1 MSKKKKSSNS
11 QSGFSFKNFL
21 VMHAEKLVFAFVAL
35 LSSIV
40 MFMGF
45 GAKPYPSAKSPEK
58 LAEEATQVSRSIKED
73 HWSAMKDEE
82 GRKVDPIYV
91 KASEESRK
99 RIDPIPYMA
108 DPTGSGMVKLGT
120 KRGDPA
126 ILAPEQLEV
135 KYYLGPIASLSGPK
149 TDPLDKLDDAKR
161 EVPKVKN
168 NQQGLPGS
176 SGEGGYSNSGV
187 GGGAGAGG
195 FSDGGMA
202 GGMGGDP
209 ALAGRLLL
217 APGYDRGYRN
227 GMSTFP
233 NPMGAMAGG
242 YGAGGMGDGGGM
254 TSGMPGGYG
263 AGGMP
268 GGFTEGGG
276 GGFPGAG
283 GGTPTIPKKDN
294 KIPIAK
300 GAQFV
305 CVTALAPHREME
317 KNYRKELYEVSGY
330 LDGRDSPN
338 YRGFEWQRVE
348 LTDPNK
354 EITDKDW
361 ETLPDTSLE
370 KYKEK
375 TKNLSGTCSEVN
387 FLEWTDPSISM
398 PIPPILLH
406 DYRKY
411 ATHSKIKHG
420 PSDEFDFPLPPIGL
434 AGGYGAGGMSGGYA
448 EGGMGMGGMGMEG
461 MEGGGMPGGYGAGG
475 MPGGYG
481 AGGMDGGMSGGMPGG
496 YGAGGMSGGS
506 TEGGMGGGGYGG
518 MGMGMGDGGN
528 GTSGVMM
535 EMPRRLPSTKYK
547 LVRFYDTS
555 VKAGKIYKY
564 RVRLL
569 MYDPNFPEWAPYKP
583 NSAMLKTEAL
593 RRVQTLE
600 SEYKAKEPQP
610 PAKQTNPP
618 TIIQP
623 TKRTAYR
630 ATEWSEPSKAI
641 MTKKPAMVYTAEAKE
656 PKDTK
661 PEFLFVDFEQQRGIS
676 IPQKG
681 LAERG
686 FVFGTPNKVKGKEAV
701 DVIHPV
707 TKVIKAVKD
716 YRPTNLVT
724 VVDAKGL
731 VILNAGS
738 AKDPIKTGLEIVSF
752 DPLTGQLTISRE
764 FDNFTSFN
772 MFAHP
777 YLPSVGPLGGGLSG
791 GDANGMGGG
800 YGAGGM
806 DGGMGMPGGAS
817 GGMVPGS

>member
-1 MSKKKKSSNS
+1 MSKKKKSSSS

-45 GAKPYPSAKSPEK
+45 GAKPYPAAKSPEK

-108 DPTGSGMVKLGT
+108 DPTGSGMVKRGT

-135 KYYLGPIASLSGPK
+135 KYYLGPIAYLSAPK
-149 TDPLDKLDDAKR
+149 TDPLDKLDDAKK

-168 NQQGLPGS
+168 NQQGFPGS
-176 SGEGGYSNSGV
+176 SGDGGSGV

-195 FSDGGMA
+195 YTEGGMA
-202 GGMGGDP
+202 GAMGGDP
-209 ALAGRLLL
+209 ALAGRLFL
-217 APGYDRGYRN
+217 APAYDRGYRL

-233 NPMGAMAGG
+233 NPMGTMGGG
-242 YGAGGMGDGGGM
+242 YGGGMGDGGM
-254 TSGMPGGYG
+254 SSGMPGGYG

-276 GGFPGAG
+276 VPGG

-294 KIPIAK
+294 RIPIAK

-330 LDGRDSPN
+330 LDGRDSPI
-338 YRGFEWQRVE
+338 YRGFEWQRAE

-354 EITDKDW
+354 EIADKDW

-375 TKNLSGTCSEVN
+375 IKILPGTCSEVN
-387 FLEWTDPSISM
+387 FVEWTDPSISM

-420 PSDEFDFPLPPIGL
+420 APDEFDFPLPPIGI
-434 AGGYGAGGMSGGYA
+434 AGGYGAGGMAGGYA
-448 EGGMGMGGMGMEG
+448 EGSMGGMGMGGMDS
-461 MEGGGMPGGYGAGG
+461 GGMPG
-475 MPGGYG
+475 GGYG
-481 AGGMDGGMSGGMPGG
+481 AGGMDGGGMSSSMPGGG

-506 TEGGMGGGGYGG
+506 EGGMGGMGGGGYGG
-518 MGMGMGDGGN
+518 MGMGMGMGDGTN
-528 GTSGVMM
+528 PGVVM

-547 LVRFYDTS
+547 LVRFYDFS
-555 VKAGKIYKY
+555 VKPGKIYKY

-583 NSAMLKTEAL
+583 NSAMLKTDAL

-641 MTKKPAMVYTAEAKE
+641 MTKKPAMVYTAEAKD
-656 PKDTK
+656 PKDPK

-707 TKVIKAVKD
+707 TKVIKAIKD
-716 YRPTNLVT
+716 FRPTNVVT
-724 VVDAKGL
+724 VVDTKGL
-731 VILNAGS
+731 TPLIAGS
-738 AKDPIKTGLEIVSF
+738 AKDPIKTGAEIVSF
-752 DPLTGQLTISRE
+752 DPLTGQLIISRE

-777 YLPSVGPLGGGLSG
+777 YLPAVGPLGGGLSG
-791 GDANGMGGG
+791 GDANGMMGGG
-800 YGAGGM
+800 YGSGG
-806 DGGMGMPGGAS
+806 DGGMGMPGGMS
-817 GGMVPGS
+817 GGMPGR